1 LARAFLKK
9 FFTQEIVKSF
19 SREERGTSLVESLLA
34 IAILGGGIL
43 TIVLAMSSGAL
54 AIQENDEQAVAQSLA
69 RTQMEYV
76 KNCAYD
82 AGAVTYPAVSAPE
95 SYSINVG
102 VSATPD
108 GDGEIQKI
116 TANVTRKGAVI
127 LTAEDYKVN
136 R

>member
-1 LARAFLKK
+1 LNRFL
-9 FFTQEIVKSF
+9 TQAIYKLH
-19 SREERGTSLVESLLA
+19 RDERGTTLVEALFA

-43 TIVLAMSSGAL
+43 TIILAMSTGAL

-69 RTQMEYV
+69 RTQLEYV
-76 KNCAYD
+76 KNFAYD
-82 AGAVTYPAVSAPE
+82 AGAVTYPVVSAPE
-95 SYSINVG
+95 GYSINVV

-116 TANVTRKGAVI
+116 TADVTREGTVI

>member
-1 LARAFLKK
+1 LKRFL
-9 FFTQEIVKSF
+9 TQAIDKLY
-19 SREERGTSLVESLLA
+19 RDERGTTLVEALFA

-43 TIVLAMSSGAL
+43 TIILAMSTGAL

-69 RTQMEYV
+69 RTQLEYV
-76 KNCAYD
+76 KNYAYD

-95 SYSINVG
+95 GYGINVG

-116 TANVTRKGAVI
+116 TANVTREGAVI